1 MIATLRQRS
10 PRLLFPA
17 WVVFLG
23 LFIIIGLVGGYQVMS
38 RGLVVTNLSDLVPWG
53 LWITIDLSAIAL
65 SAGAFLLSAAVYLLG
80 MKQYKPVARTAVFV
94 GIIGYSVAMLMLLM
108 DIGRP
113 DRFWHAIRYW
123 NIHSPLWEVTMCV
136 VLYFTVLSLE
146 VVPIFGEAG
155 WTKRRL
161 PRVSKQMVRVHH
173 LAPFLAIAGLGLS
186 MLHQSSLGATYGVLK
201 ARPIW
206 YRPGLAVLFIVSA
219 IVAGPALTVLA
230 SRLASRITP
239 RANIRE
245 DLLDKITQFIGW
257 ALIIYLYF
265 RFWDALAMSY
275 TYEPG
280 RSEGLDMLT
289 RGPLAFNFWTGEI
302 LLGIVVPMIILLSS
316 RLRRQPRLNML
327 AMILVVGGL
336 VAYRWDVNL
345 VGQLVVAG
353 ALPQE
358 IIPRYTQY
366 IPSAIEFMVGAGAIA
381 YALLA
386 FTFGVRYLR
395 VVDHGEA
402 PEPELVEGDVKPV
415 PIPVTRV
422 SE

>member
-1 MIATLRQRS
+1 MT
-10 PRLLFPA
+10 
-17 WVVFLG
+17 
-23 LFIIIGLVGGYQVMS
+23 
-38 RGLVVTNLSDLVPWG
+38 RGLVVTNLTDLVPWG
-53 LWITIDLSAIAL
+53 LWITVDLSAIAL

-80 MKQYKPVARTAVFV
+80 MKQLKPVARTAVFV

-113 DRFWHAIRYW
+113 DRFWHAVRYW

-146 VVPIFGEAG
+146 VIPIFGEAE

-161 PRVSKQMVRVHH
+161 PRISKHMVRVHH
-173 LAPFLAIAGLGLS
+173 LAPILAVAGLGLS

-219 IVAGPALTVLA
+219 MVAGPALTVLA
-230 SRLASRITP
+230 SRLAARITP
-239 RANIRE
+239 RATIRE
-245 DLLDKITQFIGW
+245 ELLDKVTQFIGW
-257 ALIIYLYF
+257 ALIFYLYF

-275 TYEPG
+275 TYEPA
-280 RSEGLDMLT
+280 RSEGLDLLT
-289 RGPLAFNFWTGEI
+289 RGPLSFNFWTGEI
-302 LLGIVVPMIILLSS
+302 LLGIIVPMIILLSG
-316 RLRRQPRLNML
+316 RLRRQPRLNLL
-327 AMILVVGGL
+327 AMVLVVGGL

-353 ALPQE
+353 ATPQE

-366 IPSAIEFMVGAGAIA
+366 IPSLIEFMVAGGAIA
-381 YALLA
+381 YAVLA
-386 FTFGVRYLR
+386 FTLGVRYLR
-395 VVDHGEA
+395 VVDHGTGVET
-402 PEPELVEGDVKPV
+402 EELEEQADLV
-415 PIPVTRV
+415 PAPVTVPR
-422 SE
+422 E